1 MKVRIVLTGA
11 IIGSL
16 IITSCKKEG
25 CIDETATNFDSKAK
39 KDDGSC
45 VYDNSYTIP
54 ETYVFTDKDGNNT
67 VNYSGQKERLD
78 MLSEMVVYLK
88 SANTKGTVLDAA
100 ILKKMYANDG
110 YTWADAN
117 NLGMNNSTKQ
127 LKDKTAGGDAAITA
141 VFEAYMDSIAA
152 ISALNQDGSPGV
164 AGVYPETGGKGPYL
178 MSATGVEYA
187 QLIEKGLM
195 GAVFY
200 YNIVNVYLQPSKM
213 DVDNSSAVDATGG
226 KYYTTMEHHWDEAF
240 GYFTSEIDFPTNGTD
255 RFWGKYAQGREELL
269 GSSTKIM
276 DAFIKGRAAI
286 SNDDLTT
293 RDAQITIIQNEM
305 EKMIAGTAIHYINQ
319 SISNITNNTV
329 RNHALSEAVAFI
341 DGLKYGATN
350 KISKAEVKD
359 IIDTIGDDYNNVT
372 VENLK
377 KAKDEISS
385 LIGLNDVKDA
395 L

>member
-1 MKVRIVLTGA
+1 MKRN
-11 IIGSL
+11 L
-16 IITSCKKEG
+16 IILGIVGLSVLGACKRKG
-25 CIDETATNFDSKAK
+25 CIDEKATNFDSKAK

-45 VYDNSYTIP
+45 VMPTNTYNIP
-54 ETYVFTDKDGNNT
+54 TTYAFKDKEGNNT

-78 MLSEMVVYLK
+78 MLTEIADYLK
-88 SANTKGTVLDAA
+88 TANTKGTVLDASQ
-100 ILKKMYANDG
+100 LKNMYANSN
-110 YTWADAN
+110 YTWIDAN
-117 NLGMNNSTKQ
+117 NLGMTGSTKQ
-127 LKDKTAGGDAAITA
+127 LKDKTAGDDAAITS

-152 ISALNQDGSPGV
+152 ISALNQDGSTGV

-178 MSATGVEYA
+178 MSATGIEYA

-213 DVDNSSAVDATGG
+213 DVDNSSAVDADNS

-255 RFWGKYAQGREELL
+255 RFWGKYAQGREDLL

-276 DAFIKGRAAI
+276 DAFLKGRAAI

-329 RNHALSEAVAFI
+329 RNHALSEAKAFI

-350 KISKAEVKD
+350 KISKAEIKG
-359 IIDTIGDDYNNVT
+359 IIDTIGYDFNSVT
-372 VENLK
+372 IADLQS
-377 KAKDEISS
+377 AKDQISS
-385 LIGLNDVKDA
+385 LLGLDDVKD
-395 L
+395 LL